1 MPDPT
6 GDRVRQLALAASV
19 VLVASGFVFG
29 IGYGFEIAEGGSALS
44 PYLPF
49 AGLVVLLSLGTLI
62 WAIGKQGGWA
72 KRPFLFQTTL
82 GRKTTVAERKAVEE
96 QVAQQKAYV
105 ADPQRLA
112 TCHHLQ
118 PVEKAMR
125 EAGIETRL
133 LYGTVIQAR
142 CTVDESRLSLEPP
155 VVFYGDVPG
164 DRPGEPPSAHF
175 SCPEHSSAIS
185 VDHRDSAQPSLP
197 VFPAR

>member
-1 MPDPT
+1 MK
-6 GDRVRQLALAASV
+6 QLALAACLT
-19 VLVASGFVFG
+19 LVASGFVFS
-29 IGYGFEIAEGGSALS
+29 IGYGFEIYEGGSVLT
-44 PYLPF
+44 PFLPL

-62 WAIGKQGGWA
+62 WSIGKQGGWA
-72 KRPFLFQTTL
+72 RRPFLFQTSL
-82 GRKTTVAERKAVEE
+82 GRKPTVAERKAFDQ
-96 QVAQQKAYV
+96 QVAEQSAYA
-105 ADPQRLA
+105 ADPLRLA

-142 CTVDESRLSLEPP
+142 CTVDETRLSLEPP

-185 VDHRDSAQPSLP
+185 VDHAQTARPDLP
-197 VFPAR
+197 VFPLR

>member
-1 MPDPT
+1 MSA
-6 GDRVRQLALAASV
+6 DRLRQLAFVACL

-29 IGYGFEIAEGGSALS
+29 IGYGFEIYEGGSLLS

-62 WAIGKQGGWA
+62 WAIGKQGDWA
-72 KRPFLFQTTL
+72 RRPFLFQTSL
-82 GRKTTVAERKAVEE
+82 GRRPTAAERKAFDE
-96 QVAQQKAYV
+96 QVAQQKAY
-105 ADPQRLA
+105 ATDPARLA

-118 PVEKAMR
+118 PIEKAMR
-125 EAGIETRL
+125 EAGIETRS

-142 CTVDESRLSLEPP
+142 CTVDEPRLNLEPP

-185 VDHRDSAQPSLP
+185 VDHRDSAHPGLP

>member
-1 MPDPT
+1 MK
-6 GDRVRQLALAASV
+6 QLALAACLT
-19 VLVASGFVFG
+19 LVASGFVFG
-29 IGYGFEIAEGGSALS
+29 IGYGFEIYEGGSVLT
-44 PYLPF
+44 PFLPL

-62 WAIGKQGGWA
+62 WSIGKQGGWA
-72 KRPFLFQTTL
+72 RRPFLFQTSL
-82 GRKTTVAERKAVEE
+82 GRKPTVAERKAFDQ
-96 QVAQQKAYV
+96 QVAEQSAYA
-105 ADPQRLA
+105 ADPLRLA

-142 CTVDESRLSLEPP
+142 CTVDETRLSLEPP

-185 VDHRDSAQPSLP
+185 VDHAQTARPDLP
-197 VFPAR
+197 VFPLR